1 MLSVNRLESAKKKH
15 QVSSKR
21 EKLKAIA
28 YFEISNALEVSW
40 QRVFYAIFAFEA
52 FRDRHSVFR
61 LTLHLY
67 TSILLVCDYCLTTG
81 FYGIILIVLN

>member
-1 MLSVNRLESAKKKH
+1 MNRLESAKKKH

-21 EKLKAIA
+21 ETLKAIA

-40 QRVFYAIFAFEA
+40 HRFFHAIFAFEA
-52 FRDRHSVFR
+52 FRDRYSVFR